1 MNITLLSSFLFFFSS
16 RRRHTRCALVTG
28 VQTCALPISDEDAAS
43 FSREAIEAAMDAY
56 DSYRQSG
63 EHSDL
68 FDAFGESRDYW
79 VRSTRERH
87 DRIYPSEP
95 IAGFLRDT
103 TNLSGGW
110 RQTSDAAAPL
120 LSSRYVIVH
129 PHNEP
134 GTPPDSVTP
143 RLH

>member
-1 MNITLLSSFLFFFSS
+1 
-16 RRRHTRCALVTG
+16 
-28 VQTCALPISDEDAAS
+28 
-43 FSREAIEAAMDAY
+43 MDAY

-79 VRSTRERH
+79 VRSTRERP

-103 TNLSGGW
+103 TKLSGGW
-110 RQTSDAAAPL
+110 RQKSDAAAL
-120 LSSRYVIVH
+120 LHNAGYVLVDRN
-129 PHNEP
+129 NEP
-134 GTPPDSVTP
+134 VAPPQYGAHLNPHTHRIPALHSVGWG
-143 RLH
+143 RRVAASIKLWVRH

>member
-1 MNITLLSSFLFFFSS
+1 
-16 RRRHTRCALVTG
+16 
-28 VQTCALPISDEDAAS
+28 
-43 FSREAIEAAMDAY
+43 MDAY

-79 VRSTRERH
+79 VRSTRERP

-103 TNLSGGW
+103 TKLSGGW
-110 RQTSDAAAPL
+110 RQKSDAAAL
-120 LSSRYVIVH
+120 L
-129 PHNEP
+129 HNRSEEH
-134 GTPPDSVTP
+134 TSELQSLMRISYAVFCLNKKNTK
-143 RLH
+143 

>member
-1 MNITLLSSFLFFFSS
+1 
-16 RRRHTRCALVTG
+16 
-28 VQTCALPISDEDAAS
+28 
-43 FSREAIEAAMDAY
+43 MDAY

-79 VRSTRERH
+79 VRSTRERP

-103 TNLSGGW
+103 TKLSGGW
-110 RQTSDAAAPL
+110 RPKSDAAAL
-120 LSSRYVIVH
+120 LPNAGYVIVDRN
-129 PHNEP
+129 NEP
-134 GTPPDSVTP
+134 VAPPESGDHLTPQTDRIRPYARNYYVEPARAAGVAEVSHRAGHHSRDLRRHDALP
-143 RLH
+143 AP